1 MPRDTISPTQTAPH
15 PIAPFWKDLL
25 AKRGLSENTIT
36 HFAITPRGEGWQY
49 PIHPAIAAERWKA
62 FDSSASP
69 KYLWL
74 PNKPDNVRLYDC
86 DGGLRDEVTIADGL
100 LWLASGEADVWALWE
115 GHIRNATCLFDGEA
129 RKMPSWLVPEL
140 TQLGVRELHLAPD
153 RDQAG
158 MRWVI
163 NISRALSRTPIPVIM
178 HKLPFPPR
186 SKGDVGRLLVEVGS
200 ARLKPALSTL
210 PAFKATFVPSD
221 VGSKP
226 TFVQLRLPNLFP
238 KHDDLYERWAVEVVE
253 EAAVRTWAISPP
265 ARKGFSRNFLCPF
278 HPDQHPSAGWSYQT
292 HGIHCFACG
301 YHTTQEVADLLGV
314 PSWEDFRAGRSTMR
328 NIRRQS
334 SHQ

>member
-1 MPRDTISPTQTAPH
+1 MSGDITFPTQTTPH
-15 PIAPFWKDLL
+15 PLAPFWKELL
-25 AKRGLSENTIT
+25 AKRGLSEAAIT
-36 HFAITPRGEGWQY
+36 HFSITPRGEGWQY
-49 PIHPAIAAERWKA
+49 PIHPASAAKRWKA

-74 PNKPDNVRLYDC
+74 PNKPDGIRFYDC
-86 DGGLRDEVTIADGL
+86 DGGLHDEIAIAGGL

-140 TQLGVRELHLAPD
+140 DQLGVRELHLAPD
-153 RDQAG
+153 RDQTG

-163 NISRALSRTPIPVIM
+163 NVSRALSRTSIRIIM

-200 ARLKPALSTL
+200 ARLKLALGAL

-221 VGSKP
+221 ARRKP
-226 TFVQLRLPNLFP
+226 AFVQLRLPHFFSNQG
-238 KHDDLYERWAVEVVE
+238 DLYERWSVDIVE
-253 EAAVRTWAISPP
+253 ETAVRTWGISPP
-265 ARKGFSRNFLCPF
+265 TRKGFSKNFLCPF
-278 HPDQHPSAGWSYQT
+278 HEDRRPSAGWSYWT

-301 YHTTQEVADLLGV
+301 YHTTHEVADLLGV
-314 PSWEDFRAGRSTMR
+314 PSWEAFRADQLSE
-328 NIRRQS
+328 QS
-334 SHQ
+334 ARHQNSCR